1 VDRWSLADK
10 WLDAINGR
18 SLRDYIA
25 NGKKDIPQGLDAED
39 YHALRGGFTA
49 LVYAAA
55 DNTLHLATMYY
66 GFKLLNAL

>member
-1 VDRWSLADK
+1 MTTSPTEKTISPGNRELNAD
-10 WLDAINGR
+10 N
-18 SLRDYIA
+18 
-25 NGKKDIPQGLDAED
+25 